1 MMRFC
6 PNCHTERPLIEIFCE
21 GQINHQLC
29 SWDLSAEP
37 IHAEGW
43 RPIPI
48 VVQASVENID
58 TETILSTEFHCVNG
72 HAMDAGDLMCL
83 VCGAD
88 AADSPIEQND
98 NRINNL
104 EAANIDAIAIIET
117 TIIGDW
123 QLLERINQTNSVRE
137 RYRVQ
142 HQIDGRQGVL
152 TLYNSGFEPDPAIYA
167 LLHTLPREHV
177 PEFFA
182 VGRWNERA
190 WHVAEE
196 LTGGSLAAFIASG
209 SYWQPDEI
217 PALVRELGQALLSFS
232 EHGLRHRNLCPE
244 NLLIR
249 RREPLDIVIIEYGSA
264 CLSEF
269 DLDIVSPLDITRYSA
284 PETLAGGVAAA
295 SDWWSLGIILLEQIT
310 RGHCFEQINSHAFL
324 IQILANGVPLPENID
339 PHLQLLLRGLL
350 TRDRHH
356 RWQWPEVEAWLAG
369 QPVTAFGDVAG
380 VTADRNSAITL
391 NQQPYTQP
399 AIFALAAAE
408 QSHWDEALAL
418 LQRGEI
424 ASWGEQNG
432 FSEQLLSQ
440 LLEISQQTELN
451 LNYQLML
458 TLKLLNPNMPLV
470 YQGEIVTPS
479 WLLEHPLVGYE
490 LISAPLIAQ
499 LSAIETNHWLIQLSA
514 REQKVRRRGNALNV
528 DFNEHTLR
536 IYLLTTSRAR
546 LMAVWEEQRKLFPE
560 TIHPGLKTLI
570 DRTNL
575 NEEDLIVLLS
585 ADIAQ
590 YTGVESLL
598 TQTHHLAAEYPTID
612 FDTNQS
618 RILLLEPKQR
628 LYQRLASRIE
638 GFKRCNISEI
648 DRWAEH
654 FLLTRR
660 LSFSQ
665 ILLMLAIPPEQWVV
679 PEKQR
684 YINQVLAFFSRK
696 ITASTMRGS
705 LVRMH
710 IGSRTGRVDM
720 FEFDSPN
727 KNAQSL
733 LDHLLTRS
741 KLSCSIDTQTLLENE
756 PLMGRLRTLQSQTQL
771 YQRDTGIDGMYL
783 GFPFIL
789 INTQPKQMKPRI
801 APLLLW
807 PVNLSMT
814 VGVRGIASLSF
825 DHQRGAVRL
834 NPALENFIGI
844 PAIKQ
849 WQSALDELLNQASLD
864 TERVMSQLANIM
876 AVSEIQLR
884 KLPSLD
890 VAVAENSAQLI
901 CSAVL
906 FHASFLGQ
914 AISEDIRQ
922 LHSFSLKGTALETAL
937 NLRQSNPLPA
947 ADFQAKEY
955 YFTSASDPSQEAA
968 VLAARQEPGLLI
980 EGPPGTGKSQTIVNM
995 VADAIGQQRSLLI
1008 VCQKP
1013 AALEVVYKRLVAGGL
1028 SDRII
1033 MLKDAQKARDTVR
1046 SVRFQLENLYQPTET
1061 QSVDPWVMTRE
1072 STAQNIEQLEQQ
1084 LDNHY
1089 QALYQ
1094 VDEQVGL
1101 SYRQLLAELIGLEEA
1116 NLGYE
1121 LPQLQPLLQS
1131 ISLTQLVEIKSKL
1144 IPLISLWLMA
1154 DYEESP
1160 LIQLAPD
1167 LSDLIVKTE
1176 FTRDFRQFKQQE
1188 LLRDQSLANPYRAF
1202 EIEAMSDHQKNLI
1215 SCQAALS
1222 ELTAEQWQDL
1232 SRWLPLFYAY
1242 KGSVVQGDNILRQ
1255 LEQLIKHLA
1264 QIDDKESDVRL
1275 FTPLSHCSDNQLF
1288 QLMAAAEADSGRG
1301 SALRWL
1307 NPLYY
1312 LRRKKLTTFLGAQGI
1327 EKDQPVLERLLLTSR
1342 IEQQWRVVRSELSR
1356 LHQSLGLPAIDL
1368 LNGLALH
1375 RQLLVTQSALSWVAK
1390 CYQILAESADQQRLI
1405 HAIIEQQQKGFETQ
1419 CHEIDAAIQRQQ
1431 ARQASLI
1438 CLNKLAYGF
1447 APLTIEIFTESIQNN
1462 HSLSIELEAIE
1473 QALPSLV
1480 AYLQFNRAAR
1490 QLDGGCLAL
1499 LAVIR
1504 LQAEK
1509 LKSVN
1514 EEQQQAGV
1522 EYLLDREARLVWK
1535 QQIEWRS
1542 PQLLFAPE
1550 KTERLIEQ
1558 LAQAHEQMREWN
1570 KLALST
1576 GLDTSK
1582 ISPLRAWEEITRLTG
1597 RRVRRLRE
1605 FIEEG
1610 ELLGLMELR
1619 PVWLMT
1625 PDIAS
1630 QVLPLKAGLFDT
1642 VIYDEA
1648 SQMPVEFAL
1657 PTLFRSKNMVV
1668 SGDEKQMPPSAF
1680 FAGKVSAD
1688 EDIDEDD
1695 EALNLENDQQETE
1708 SERWDHH
1715 QISDCPDLLHLART
1729 VLPVHTLEIHYRSAY
1744 RELISFSNHAFYHNR
1759 LNIPVQHSKK
1769 VINEVKPLKLIN
1781 VNGLY
1786 HEQTNQQE
1794 AVQVVELL
1802 AEIWLKPYLERPSVG
1817 VVTFNQKQAQLIQH
1831 ELEARAEQDL
1841 PFREAYHQEQQ
1852 RLDDDEDMAVFVKN
1866 VENVQGDERDVII
1879 FSTTFGRNKQ
1889 GTFRRYFGVLGQQG
1903 GERRLNV
1910 AITRA
1915 RKQVTIVSSM
1925 PIDEISDLLTTQ
1937 RRPDIPRD
1945 FLQGYL
1951 AFARKLA
1958 AKEITQSHQLLN
1970 RMGEK
1975 QSISEILEPPVDG
1988 FVRSVIDYIR
1998 QQGWLIA
2005 ETSQSGVFYF
2015 DCIIEDQQTGRY
2027 LLGIECDM
2035 PQHALLTQARAR
2047 ELWRP
2052 AVLARVTPARYRVSA
2067 QCWYH
2072 DGAQE
2077 RQRLNNAI
2085 EGALYA
2091 GIKNP
2096 RLQQEK

>member
-21 GQINHQLC
+21 GQIDNHLC

-43 RPIPI
+43 RPIAI
-48 VVQASVENID
+48 VLQTPVENAEFVED
-58 TETILSTEFHCVNG
+58 LSSETYCVNG
-72 HAMDAGDLMCL
+72 HPMDAGDLMCL

-88 AADSPIEQND
+88 AAEHTIASSESQ
-98 NRINNL
+98 
-104 EAANIDAIAIIET
+104 ANHIDTAFSGEISQID
-117 TIIGDW
+117 DW
-123 QLLERINQTNSVRE
+123 QLLQRINQTNSARE

-142 HQIDGRQGVL
+142 HQIDKRQGVL
-152 TLYNSGFEPDPAIYA
+152 TLYHSGSEPDPAVYDLIR
-167 LLHTLPREHV
+167 TLPREHV

-182 VGRWNERA
+182 IGRWNERA

-196 LTGGSLAAFIASG
+196 LTGGSLAAFIHSG
-209 SYWQPDEI
+209 HYWQPQELQT
-217 PALVRELGQALLSFS
+217 LVRELGQALLSFS

-249 RREPLDIVIIEYGSA
+249 RRDPLDIVIIEYGSA

-310 RGHCFEQINSHAFL
+310 RGRCFEQINSHAFL
-324 IQILANGVPLPENID
+324 IQVLANGVRLPEDID

-369 QPVTAFGDVAG
+369 QPVTAMGDLSSPH
-380 VTADRNSAITL
+380 ADHYSAIML

-408 QSHWDEALAL
+408 QQHWDEALAL
-418 LQRGEI
+418 LQRGKI
-424 ASWGEQNG
+424 AFWGEQNG
-432 FSEQLLSQ
+432 FSQQLLSQ
-440 LLEISQQTELN
+440 LVEISQQTELN
-451 LNYQLML
+451 PNYQLML
-458 TLKLLNPNMPLV
+458 VLKLLNPNMPLI
-470 YQGEIVTPS
+470 YQGAIVTPS

-499 LSAIETNHWLIQLSA
+499 LSTIESNHWLIQLNA
-514 REQKVRRRGNALNV
+514 REQKVRRRGNALKV
-528 DFNEHTLR
+528 DFDQSILQ
-536 IYLLTTSRAR
+536 IYLLTTSRAK
-546 LMAVWEEQRKLFPE
+546 LLAIWEQQRRLFPD
-560 TIHPGLKTLI
+560 TQHPGLKTLI

-590 YTGVESLL
+590 YTALESLL
-598 TQTHHLAAEYPTID
+598 TQTASLAAEYPTIK
-612 FDTNQS
+612 FDAEQS
-618 RILLLEPKQR
+618 RVLLLEPKQG
-628 LYQRLASRIE
+628 LYQVLANRIE
-638 GFKRCNISEI
+638 GFKRCNISDI
-648 DRWAEH
+648 DSWAEH

-660 LSFSQ
+660 LSLSQ
-665 ILLMLAIPPEQWVV
+665 ILLMLAIPAEQWLI

-684 YINQVLAFFSRK
+684 YINQVLNFFSRK

-705 LVRMH
+705 LVRMN

-727 KNAQSL
+727 NQAQKL

-741 KLSCSIDTQTLLENE
+741 KLSCSIDTQTLLQNE
-756 PLMGRLRTLQSQTQL
+756 PLMGRLRTLLAQTQL

-783 GFPFIL
+783 GFPFMV
-789 INTQPKQMKPRI
+789 INTQPKQIKPRI

-807 PVNLSMT
+807 PVNLNMAI
-814 VGVRGIASLSF
+814 GVRGIASLAF

-834 NPALENFIGI
+834 NPALENFVGI
-844 PAIKQ
+844 PSIKQ
-849 WQSALDELLNQASLD
+849 WQTTLDELLSQASLD
-864 TERVMSQLANIM
+864 TERVMSQLASIM
-876 AVSEIQLR
+876 AISEKNLR
-884 KLPSLD
+884 KLPPLD
-890 VAVAENSAQLI
+890 VDIAENSAQLV

-906 FHASFLGQ
+906 FHASFIGQ

-922 LHSFSLKGTALETAL
+922 LQAFSLKSTALETAL
-937 NLRQSNPLPA
+937 NLRQSNPVPA
-947 ADFQAKEY
+947 DNFQAKEY

-1028 SDRII
+1028 ADRII

-1061 QSVDPWVMTRE
+1061 QAVDPWVMTRE
-1072 STAQNIEQLEQQ
+1072 GTARQIEQLEQE
-1084 LDNHY
+1084 LDSHY
-1089 QALYQ
+1089 QAMYQ
-1094 VDEQVGL
+1094 TDPSSEL
-1101 SYRQLLAELIGLEEA
+1101 SYRRILADLMTLEQENTSCELA
-1116 NLGYE
+1116 R
-1121 LPQLQPLLQS
+1121 LQPLLKNK
-1131 ISLTQLVEIKSKL
+1131 SLTQLAEIKAKL
-1144 IPLISLWLMA
+1144 IPLIPLWLVA
-1154 DYEESP
+1154 DYEDSP
-1160 LIQLAPD
+1160 LSQLTAD
-1167 LSDLIVKTE
+1167 LSEPSAQAAFIDNFAHFMQL
-1176 FTRDFRQFKQQE
+1176 E
-1188 LLRDQSLANPYRAF
+1188 LAREQSLAIPYRAF
-1202 EIEAMSDHQKNLI
+1202 EIERMNDQQKNLTL
-1215 SCQAALS
+1215 CQAVFS
-1222 ELTAEQWQDL
+1222 EVTQEQWQDL
-1232 SRWLPLFYAY
+1232 ARWLPLFYAY
-1242 KGSVVQGDNILRQ
+1242 KGSVVQGDNLLRQ
-1255 LEQLIKHLA
+1255 LAQLIAHLA
-1264 QIDDKESDVRL
+1264 QIDAKESDPRL
-1275 FTPLSHCSDNQLF
+1275 FEPLAHCSDKQLL
-1288 QLMAAAEADSGRG
+1288 QLISAAEAESGRA
-1301 SALRWL
+1301 SLLRWL
-1307 NPLYY
+1307 NPFYY
-1312 LRRKKLTTFLGAQGI
+1312 VKRQKLATFLLTQGV
-1327 EKDQPVLERLLLTSR
+1327 EQNKPTLERLLLTSR
-1342 IEQQWRVVRSELSR
+1342 IEQQWRLVRRDLSR
-1356 LHQSLGLPAIDL
+1356 LHQTLGLPAIEL

-1375 RQLLVTQSALSWVAK
+1375 NQLLTTQAALGMVAK
-1390 CYQILAESADQQRLI
+1390 LHQTLVLSEEQPRLI
-1405 HAIIEQQQKGFETQ
+1405 SAIIEQQQVGFETQ
-1419 CHEIDAAIQRQQ
+1419 CYEIDAAIQRQQ
-1431 ARQASLI
+1431 ARQASLAA
-1438 CLNKLAYGF
+1438 LNKLNSWLIPDSRENF
-1447 APLTIEIFTESIQNN
+1447 IQSIQHNQSLITPLT
-1462 HSLSIELEAIE
+1462 AIE
-1473 QALPSLV
+1473 QALPTLA
-1480 AYLQFNRAAR
+1480 AYQQFSQAAR
-1490 QLDGGCLAL
+1490 QVDEECLAL
-1499 LAVIR
+1499 LALIR
-1504 LQAEK
+1504 DQAER
-1509 LKSVN
+1509 LKSLS
-1514 EEQQQAGV
+1514 EDQQQQSV
-1522 EYLLDREARLVWK
+1522 EYLLDREARLIWK

-1542 PQLLFAPE
+1542 PQLRQAPE
-1550 KTERLIEQ
+1550 KTTHLIEQ
-1558 LAQAHEQMREWN
+1558 LTLAHDQMREWN

-1576 GLDTSK
+1576 GLETSK

-1610 ELLGLMELR
+1610 ELLGLMALR

-1680 FAGKVSAD
+1680 FAGKMSAD
-1688 EDIDEDD
+1688 EDLDEED
-1695 EALNLENDQQETE
+1695 EALNLESEQQETE
-1708 SERWDHH
+1708 TERWDYH

-1744 RELISFSNHAFYHNR
+1744 RELINFSNHAFYNNR

-1769 VINEVKPLKLIN
+1769 VISQIKPISLIN

-1786 HEQTNQQE
+1786 HEQTNHQE
-1794 AVQVVELL
+1794 AVQVVDLL

-1831 ELEARAEQDL
+1831 ELEARAEQDIQ
-1841 PFREAYHQEQQ
+1841 FRETYYQEQQ
-1852 RLDDDEDMAVFVKN
+1852 RLDEDEDMSVFVKN

-1889 GTFRRYFGVLGQQG
+1889 GTFRRNFGVLGQQG
-1903 GERRLNV
+1903 GECRLNV

-1951 AFARKLA
+1951 AFARQLSA
-1958 AKEITQSHQLLN
+1958 LEINQSHQLLN
-1970 RMGEK
+1970 RMVAQPAVTERLAH
-1975 QSISEILEPPVDG
+1975 SMDG
-1988 FVRSVIDYIR
+1988 FVHAVTDYIR
-1998 QQGWLIA
+1998 QQGWLMA
-2005 ETSQSGVFYF
+2005 ESSQSGVFYF

-2035 PQHALLTQARAR
+2035 PQHSLLTQARAR

-2052 AVLARVTPARYRVSA
+2052 SVLARVTPARYRVSA
-2067 QCWYH
+2067 YAWYH
-2072 DGAQE
+2072 DGDQE
-2077 RQRLNNAI
+2077 RQRLNMAI
-2085 EGALYA
+2085 EQAVAQHKKELFSGL
-2091 GIKNP
+2091 
-2096 RLQQEK
+2096 